1 MGSSSSFV
9 RWRLTNGHLTFCLIQ
24 NSTDM
29 KRYIVLV
36 DVPNYKK
43 VWEIFASLE
52 GALRYREEMF
62 ELYAFE
68 NPQISIIQWEEE

>member
-1 MGSSSSFV
+1 M
-9 RWRLTNGHLTFCLIQ
+9 I
-24 NSTDM
+24 
-29 KRYIVLV
+29 RYIVLV

-68 NPQISIIQWEEE
+68 NPQISIIQYGEEE

>member
-1 MGSSSSFV
+1 
-9 RWRLTNGHLTFCLIQ
+9 
-24 NSTDM
+24 M

-52 GALRYREEMF
+52 GALRYRKEMF
-62 ELYAFE
+62 ELYALE